1 MLKHK
6 KLRALLALLTM
17 LASLA
22 APASAAEAAN
32 APPGQE
38 ETAAAP
44 ASLFPLE
51 ELELEPVNLSG
62 KLPDELRAVPLS
74 ALLI

>member
-51 ELELEPVNLSG
+51 ELELEPVRQRPV
-62 KLPDELRAVPLS
+62 LPLERRMLCRS
-74 ALLI
+74 Q